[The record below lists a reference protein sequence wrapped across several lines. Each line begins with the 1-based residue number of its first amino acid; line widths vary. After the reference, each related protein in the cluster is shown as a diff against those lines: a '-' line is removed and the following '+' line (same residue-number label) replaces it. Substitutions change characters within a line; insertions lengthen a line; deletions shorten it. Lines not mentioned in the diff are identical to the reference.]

1 MCKKNSILLLC
12 ISLFIISCKKNNSIK
27 TIDSNLNQENLNK
40 NKIEIEERPRTFDR
54 ELDWYIGEYDCIQ
67 TSIVSLE
74 DRPIQYE
81 ADFNFLGHLK
91 IFKQDSEYKASIY
104 FKTDYGEES
113 YDGKLMLKASFY
125 DSEKVVPA
133 LEFYDDKGNV
143 ILGYSRLGIGFNNV
157 ENDLW
162 KDEVIFIYNNYEGG
176 QDYQRHEY
184 TAGTT
189 VNDNG
194 VRLRSQRNLNC
205 DIITTLNKGQSV
217 RPYAKSD
224 VKFEIDGEQW
234 YWYKIVTEDRKI
246 GWVYGKYLDIA
257 Q

>member
-54 ELDWYIGEYDCIQ
+54 ELDWYIGKYDCIQ
-67 TSIVSLE
+67 
-74 DRPIQYE
+74 
-81 ADFNFLGHLK
+81 
-91 IFKQDSEYKASIY
+91 ASIY

-113 YDGKLMLKASFY
+113 YDGKLMLKPSFY

-133 LEFYDDKGNV
+133 LEFYDDKG
-143 ILGYSRLGIGFNNV
+143 
-157 ENDLW
+157 
-162 KDEVIFIYNNYEGG
+162 
-176 QDYQRHEY
+176 
-184 TAGTT
+184 
-189 VNDNG
+189 

-205 DIITTLNKGQSV
+205 DVIATLYKGQSV

-224 VKFEIDGEQW
+224 V
-234 YWYKIVTEDRKI
+234 
-246 GWVYGKYLDIA
+246 
-257 Q
+257 